1 MNAQMCR
8 GIIGKQTKGIAG
20 IAQPLLFRN
29 HNDSHFGTMMLR
41 VVLLQIDKTYAVS
54 VGSFKN
60 ETKLAVVEKVVSTLG
75 DILLEGIVLER
86 HGSLSELPQ
95 LSIVL
100 DEIHQVE
107 VFGLYR
113 SQFQL
118 VTL

>member
-1 MNAQMCR
+1 
-8 GIIGKQTKGIAG
+8 
-20 IAQPLLFRN
+20 
-29 HNDSHFGTMMLR
+29 MMLR
-41 VVLLQIDKTYAVS
+41 VVLLQIDKTDAVS

-60 ETKLAVVEKVVSTLG
+60 ETKLAVVEEVVCALG
-75 DILLEGIVLER
+75 NILLEGIVRER

-95 LSIVL
+95 PGIVL
-100 DEIHQVE
+100 DKIHQVE